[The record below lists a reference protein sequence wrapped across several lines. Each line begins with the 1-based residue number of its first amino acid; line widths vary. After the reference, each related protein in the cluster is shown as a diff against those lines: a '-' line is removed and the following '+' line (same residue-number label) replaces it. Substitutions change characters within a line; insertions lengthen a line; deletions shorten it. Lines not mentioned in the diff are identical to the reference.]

1 MKALYLIGMFQSER
15 HAMFR
20 NFRQTLATIRRRFR
34 QYQKS
39 FQGKLILGGII
50 IVAVWGIVGYG
61 GGKSSEDQIIFKPE
75 DIVYDSP
82 LVAIHEIFPP
92 TISTIKFL
100 PKDGPQPKI
109 AVSESFHNF
118 GKIWSSEIAEFDFVI
133 ANTGNAPLIIS
144 RAYTTCGC
152 TTAEFTS
159 TIIPPGKV
167 IIMKLFLNTKFHD
180 SRGQIFRRGVIIE
193 NNDPGNSQIEIWY
206 QAKIRDV
213 TE

>member
-1 MKALYLIGMFQSER
+1 
-15 HAMFR
+15 MFR
-20 NFRQTLATIRRRFR
+20 NFRQYISTFRRRFQ

-39 FQGKLILGGII
+39 LQAKLIFGGII
-50 IVAVWGIVGYG
+50 IITIGAIVGYRN
-61 GGKSSEDQIIFKPE
+61 GKSSENQIIYKPE
-75 DIVYDSP
+75 DIVYNSP
-82 LVAIHEIFPP
+82 LVAIHEIIPP

-100 PKDGPQPKI
+100 PTDGPQPQI

-118 GKIWSSEIAEFDFVI
+118 GNIRSSEIAEFDFII
-133 ANTGNAPLIIS
+133 ANIGNAPLIIS

-167 IIMKLFLNTKFHD
+167 VVMKLFLNTKFHN
-180 SRGQIFRRGVIIE
+180 SQGQVFRRGVIIE

-206 QAKIRDV
+206 QAKIR
-213 TE
+213 EAP